1 MQKLIRNLK
10 INTDSWSILSFISV
24 ALISMPI
31 LNIFLNIF
39 NEKNENWL
47 HIKENLIFEYMKNSF
62 IIASG
67 TAIVC
72 IFLGVSL
79 AWLLSA
85 YSFPLS
91 SFFEWALIL
100 PLAIPSYIGG
110 YTYAGILNYTGPIQ
124 TYLRSFG
131 IEVKPG
137 LLDIMN
143 LNGVIFVFSMTLFP
157 YVFIIVKG
165 FLTKQSAGLIEASK
179 SLGKSDL
186 DTFFKVVLPISRGAI
201 VGGVSLVVLEVLND
215 YGLVSYFGIPTF
227 STGIFRT
234 WLSLGDLNSAIKLS
248 SILMFIIFIVLLFE
262 KIAAKRKSY
271 SFSSTK
277 IKPLKKRKLNGLAGY
292 SAATI
297 CTFIFLFSFFIPF
310 LQLLNWSFL
319 SYKKV
324 MDLQFIELVLN
335 SFTIAG
341 ITSLLIIAVATV
353 IANNYRIRKNTFT
366 RFCSKLA
373 NTGYS
378 IPGAVISVGVLIFF
392 MTLDKK
398 VFSGL
403 YYLLNSNKT
412 LVLTSSILL
421 LIFAYIVRFLSIAY
435 NSIESGFNK
444 VGTSFL
450 EASKSLGMNTTQTFF
465 KVDFKMMRP
474 SIFGAFILIF
484 VDILKELPL
493 TLILRPFNFH
503 TLATKAFEYAGD
515 EMIHEASI
523 ASIIIIFVSS
533 LAIFFFNK
541 LGKRE
546 EV

>member
-1 MQKLIRNLK
+1 MTSLKLSVSIC
-10 INTDSWSILSFISV
+10 ILSV
-24 ALISMPI
+24 AKS
-31 LNIFLNIF
+31 
-39 NEKNENWL
+39 
-47 HIKENLIFEYMKNSF
+47 
-62 IIASG
+62 
-67 TAIVC
+67 TV
-72 IFLGVSL
+72 
-79 AWLLSA
+79 
-85 YSFPLS
+85 
-91 SFFEWALIL
+91 
-100 PLAIPSYIGG
+100 
-110 YTYAGILNYTGPIQ
+110 T
-124 TYLRSFG
+124 
-131 IEVKPG
+131 
-137 LLDIMN
+137 
-143 LNGVIFVFSMTLFP
+143 
-157 YVFIIVKG
+157 
-165 FLTKQSAGLIEASK
+165 FLTQL
-179 SLGKSDL
+179 
-186 DTFFKVVLPISRGAI
+186 
-201 VGGVSLVVLEVLND
+201 
-215 YGLVSYFGIPTF
+215 
-227 STGIFRT
+227 
-234 WLSLGDLNSAIKLS
+234 
-248 SILMFIIFIVLLFE
+248 
-262 KIAAKRKSY
+262 
-271 SFSSTK
+271 
-277 IKPLKKRKLNGLAGY
+277 
-292 SAATI
+292 
-297 CTFIFLFSFFIPF
+297 SFFIPF